1 MKIFSLVAG
10 VLIFMYACNSSNNTS
25 STTVQSDTTVNAA
38 EAAYTP
44 AEGDV
49 SYRNGNVY
57 VWRNNEWQE
66 TQGDV
71 RLNNG
76 AVVHS
81 DGHIEKENKTIVLD
95 DGEVVNKS
103 GNFFDKAG
111 HAINKGWNETK
122 DAAKTAGKEIKKGAN
137 KVGEEVKDVF
147 NGDDK
152 KKDKD

>member
-1 MKIFSLVAG
+1 MKIYFLAAG
-10 VLIFMYACNSSNNTS
+10 ITIFMCACNSGSNETT
-25 STTVQSDTTVNAA
+25 TTVRTDTTANTA
-38 EAAYTP
+38 EAPYTP

-49 SYRNGNVY
+49 SYRNGSVF
-57 VWRNNEWQE
+57 VWRNNNWEA
-66 TQGDV
+66 TNDDV
-71 RLNNG
+71 QLDNG

-81 DGHIEKENKTIVLD
+81 NGRVEKDNNTIVLE

-122 DAAKTAGKEIKKGAN
+122 DAAKKAGKEIKKGAN

-152 KKDKD
+152 KDKE